1 MAGPQLRFNTNNTS
15 NTTTEKKKEKKKPL
29 YYTINI
35 LAAFAHLGNAIAMLI
50 IYAIEQ
56 KDSIFKL
63 TTSYPLWQQVS
74 DNFKITTETLHVS
87 DISLHWTIFT
97 FHLLSFIFQI
107 GALIPQYQYI
117 QKVKNGTN
125 PLRFIEYALS
135 ASLMLI
141 SIALL
146 TGITDIVILILM
158 CVANAACMFCGA
170 AAEYL
175 KTKTGKKENQQHI
188 IQRIQMA
195 THIVG
200 WVCILAA
207 YMPILLSFF
216 VANSQAEKNGG
227 RTAPW
232 FVDLILGAQCLLF
245 MSFGFVQLLQLYG
258 TQIPY
263 LRFIGQNSEIAY
275 TALSLIAKTL
285 LGWLIYSNV
294 IAMGQGI

>member
-1 MAGPQLRFNTNNTS
+1 MTQRLRFDIND
-15 NTTTEKKKEKKKPL
+15 TTTDKKEVETTKKPL
-29 YYTINI
+29 YYTLNI
-35 LAAFAHLGNAIAMLI
+35 LAALAHLGNAIAMLI

-56 KDSIFKL
+56 KDTIYQL
-63 TTSYPLWQQVS
+63 TTSYPLWQQTS

-117 QKVKNGTN
+117 QKVNNGTN

-175 KTKTGKKENQQHI
+175 KSKQNEKKQNEQHI
-188 IQRIQMA
+188 TQRIQMA

-207 YMPILLSFF
+207 YTPIFLYFF

-227 RTAPW
+227 RTAPS
-232 FVDLILGAQCLLF
+232 FVHLIVIAQCLLF

-258 TQIPY
+258 KQIPY
-263 LRFIGQNSEIAY
+263 LRFIGDNSEITY
-275 TALSLIAKTL
+275 TALSLIAKSI
-285 LGWLIYSNV
+285 LGWLIYGNV